1 MTFDEVADEL
11 YGLDPSD
18 FVAARTGRQK
28 QARSDGDKDL
38 AKQIGALRKPTI
50 VGWVLN
56 VTVRDAEDDV
66 TDLLDLGEALREAQ
80 QHLREGRRPAGRPS
94 GATLR
99 TLTKQRQRAVRALA
113 NRAAEIAEVRG
124 HPIGEDVVREVTQSL
139 NAALSDADI
148 ADEVR
153 RGRMLGAAEY
163 SGFGPMGLVSVD
175 PEPTKEPQPTKE
187 PEPDDTAEREKEE
200 QRARAQAELDDAE
213 AALQDATDALD
224 KADHRVDE
232 LKESVDALTEQLAK
246 ARQELEAAQDARS
259 EAASEKDAST
269 ARVRNATKRLD
280 RL

>member
-18 FVAARTGRQK
+18 FVATRTERQK
-28 QARSDGDKDL
+28 QARSDGDKAL

-113 NRAAEIAEVRG
+113 NRAAKIAEDRG
-124 HPIGEDVVREVTQSL
+124 HPIGEDVGREVTQSL

-175 PEPTKEPQPTKE
+175 PEPAQE
-187 PEPDDTAEREKEE
+187 PEPAPDDTAEREMEE

-213 AALQDATDALD
+213 AALQGATEALE
-224 KADHRVDE
+224 KADHRIDE
-232 LKESVDALTEQLAK
+232 LQESVDALTEQLEK
-246 ARQELEAAQDARS
+246 AREDLEAAQDARS

-269 ARVRNATKRLD
+269 SRVRNATKRLD

>member
-18 FVAARTGRQK
+18 FVATRTGRQK

-113 NRAAEIAEVRG
+113 NRAAKIAEDRG
-124 HPIGEDVVREVTQSL
+124 HPIGEDVGREVTQSL

-163 SGFGPMGLVSVD
+163 SRFGPMGLVSVD
-175 PEPTKEPQPTKE
+175 PEPAKE
-187 PEPDDTAEREKEE
+187 PEPAPDDTAEREMEE

-213 AALQDATDALD
+213 AALQDATEALEH
-224 KADHRVDE
+224 ADHRVDE
-232 LKESVDALTEQLAK
+232 LQESVDALTEQLEK
-246 ARQELEAAQDARS
+246 AREDLEAAQDARS

-269 ARVRNATKRLD
+269 SRVRNATKRLD

>member
-18 FVAARTGRQK
+18 FVAARTDRQK
-28 QARSDGDKDL
+28 QARSDGDKAL

-56 VTVRDAEDDV
+56 VTVRDADDDV
-66 TDLLDLGEALREAQ
+66 ADLLDLGEALREAQ
-80 QHLREGRRPAGRPS
+80 QHLS

-99 TLTKQRQRAVRALA
+99 TLTKQRQRAVRALV
-113 NRAAEIAEVRG
+113 NRAAEIAEDRG

-175 PEPTKEPQPTKE
+175 SEPAKEPEPTKEPE

-224 KADHRVDE
+224 KADHRVAE
-232 LKESVDALTEQLAK
+232 LKESVDALTEQLEK
-246 ARQELEAAQDARS
+246 AREDLEAAQDARS

>member
-18 FVAARTGRQK
+18 FVAARTDRQK

-113 NRAAEIAEVRG
+113 NRAAKIAEDRG
-124 HPIGEDVVREVTQSL
+124 HPIGEDVGREVTQSL

-153 RGRMLGAAEY
+153 RGRMLGATEY

-175 PEPTKEPQPTKE
+175 PEPAKE
-187 PEPDDTAEREKEE
+187 PEPAPDDTAEREKQE

-213 AALQDATDALD
+213 AALQDATEALEH
-224 KADHRVDE
+224 ADHRVDE
-232 LKESVDALTEQLAK
+232 LQESVDALTEQLEK
-246 ARQELEAAQDARS
+246 AREDLEATQDARS

-269 ARVRNATKRLD
+269 SRVRNATKRLD

>member
-18 FVAARTGRQK
+18 FVAARTDRQK
-28 QARSDGDKDL
+28 QARSDGDKAL

-56 VTVRDAEDDV
+56 VTVRDADDDV
-66 TDLLDLGEALREAQ
+66 ADLLDLGEALREAQ
-80 QHLREGRRPAGRPS
+80 QHLS

-113 NRAAEIAEVRG
+113 NRAAEIAEDRG

-175 PEPTKEPQPTKE
+175 PEPAEDPEPAKE
-187 PEPDDTAEREKEE
+187 PEPDDTAEREKDE

-232 LKESVDALTEQLAK
+232 LQESVDALTEQLEK
-246 ARQELEAAQDARS
+246 ARQELKAAQDAHS
-259 EAASEKDAST
+259 EAASEKDATT

>member
-11 YGLDPSD
+11 YGLGPSD
-18 FVAARTGRQK
+18 FVAARTDRQK
-28 QARSDGDKDL
+28 QARSDGDKAL

-56 VTVRDAEDDV
+56 VTVRDADDDV
-66 TDLLDLGEALREAQ
+66 ADLLDLGEALREAQ
-80 QHLREGRRPAGRPS
+80 QHLS

-99 TLTKQRQRAVRALA
+99 TLTKQRQRAVRAVA
-113 NRAAEIAEVRG
+113 NRAAEIAEDRG

-148 ADEVR
+148 ADELR

-175 PEPTKEPQPTKE
+175 PEPTKEPE

-213 AALQDATDALD
+213 AALQDATDALEQ
-224 KADHRVDE
+224 ADHRVDE
-232 LKESVDALTEQLAK
+232 LQESVDALTEQLEQ
-246 ARQELEAAQDARS
+246 AREDLKAAQDSRS
-259 EAASEKDAST
+259 EAESEKDAST
-269 ARVRNATKRLD
+269 ARVQNATKRLD